1 MTKKNNIIKKFKNI
15 LILGFII
22 LGIFLYFNRKNSV
35 TVLVRK
41 VEVENREV
49 RKTVTASG
57 LVLSDKQADLS
68 FLANGDINRILVS
81 ENDKVSKGQLLA
93 YLNSYPQSQ
102 TVQSYKDARDIRLR
116 QKELFENEKKSNSR
130 LLGGDDSYDIKLR
143 EYEESLSQ
151 AEASYQAQLSLLSN
165 YYIYAP
171 FDGVVVNISKKEGE
185 VATAGV
191 PVITIADLED
201 IIFEVVLDQEDYSNV
216 KEGQEAEVTL
226 DSYDNHPF
234 KGKVD
239 NLSLFS
245 DPVRG
250 GFVEKIRFESNGKS
264 IKVGMVGDAFMIT
277 DKTDGEVPSLIF
289 NEISYDESD
298 KPFVW
303 ILENNKVLK
312 EYIEIGLEGDLYV
325 EIKSDLSGKT
335 VVVPAKDNLEIEDGY
350 TAKVIN

>member
-1 MTKKNNIIKKFKNI
+1 MNKKNIFKKTKN
-15 LILGFII
+15 LIFFLFVVGAV
-22 LGIFLYFNRKNSV
+22 FLYFKQKNSV

-41 VEVENREV
+41 IDVENREV

-68 FLANGDINRILVS
+68 FIANGNISRILVS
-81 ENDKVSKGQLLA
+81 ENEKVTKGQLLA
-93 YLNSYPQSQ
+93 YINSYPQSQ
-102 TVQSYKDARDIRLR
+102 TAQSYKDARDIRLR

-130 LLGGDDSYDIKLR
+130 LLGGNDSYDIKLR
-143 EYEESLSQ
+143 EYEEALSQ
-151 AEASYQAQLSLLSN
+151 AEASYQAQLALLSN

-171 FDGVVVNISKKEGE
+171 YDGTVVNISKKEGE
-185 VATAGV
+185 VGTAGV

-234 KGKVD
+234 KGRVD
-239 NLSLFS
+239 NLSLYS

-264 IKVGMVGDAFMIT
+264 IKVGMTGDAFMIT
-277 DKTDGEVPSLIF
+277 DKTDGVVPSLIF

-298 KPFVW
+298 RPFVW
-303 ILENNKVLK
+303 ILENNKVMK

-335 VVVPAKDNLEIEDGY
+335 VVIPAKDNLEIEDGF
-350 TAKVIN
+350 TAKIIN

>member
-1 MTKKNNIIKKFKNI
+1 MTKKNIFKKTKNI
-15 LILGFII
+15 LLVCLLIG
-22 LGIFLYFNRKNSV
+22 GIFLYFKQKNSV

-41 VEVENREV
+41 IEVSNREV

-68 FLANGDINRILVS
+68 FLASGNISRILVS
-81 ENDKVSKGQLLA
+81 ENENVTKGQLLA
-93 YLNSYPQSQ
+93 YINSHPQSQ
-102 TVQSYKDARDIRLR
+102 TIQSYKDARDIRLR
-116 QKELFENEKKSNSR
+116 QKELFENEEKSNSR

-143 EYEESLSQ
+143 EYEEALSQ
-151 AEASYQAQLSLLSN
+151 AEASYQAQLSLLAN

-171 FDGVVVNISKKEGE
+171 FDGTVVNISKKEGE

-201 IIFEVVLDQEDYSNV
+201 IVFEVVLDQEDYSNV

-234 KGKVD
+234 KGSVD

-245 DPVRG
+245 DPARG

-298 KPFVW
+298 SPFVW
-303 ILENNKVLK
+303 ILENNKVMK
-312 EYIEIGLEGDLYV
+312 QYIEIGLEGDLYV

-335 VVVPAKDNLEIEDGY
+335 VVVPAKNNLEIDDGY
-350 TAKVIN
+350 TAKIIN

>member
-1 MTKKNNIIKKFKNI
+1 MTKKNLFKKTKNI
-15 LILGFII
+15 LLLLLLIGI
-22 LGIFLYFNRKNSV
+22 IFLYFKQKNSV

-41 VEVENREV
+41 IEVENREV

-68 FLANGDINRILVS
+68 FLANGNISSILVS
-81 ENDKVSKGQLLA
+81 ENENVTKGQLLA
-93 YLNSYPQSQ
+93 YINSYPQNQ
-102 TVQSYKDARDIRLR
+102 TIQSYKDARDIRLR

-143 EYEESLSQ
+143 EYEEALSQ

-171 FDGVVVNISKKEGE
+171 FDGTVVNISKKEGE
-185 VATAGV
+185 VVSAGV
-191 PVITIADLED
+191 PVMTVADLED

-234 KGKVD
+234 KGSVN
-239 NLSLFS
+239 NLSLYS

-250 GFVEKIRFESNGKS
+250 GFVEKVRFESNGKS

-303 ILENNKVLK
+303 VLENNKVTK

-325 EIKSDLSGKT
+325 EVKSDLSGKT
-335 VVVPAKDNLEIEDGY
+335 VVIPAKDNLEIEDGY
-350 TAKVIN
+350 TAKIIN

>member
-1 MTKKNNIIKKFKNI
+1 MTKKNIFKKTKNI
-15 LILGFII
+15 LLVWLLIG
-22 LGIFLYFNRKNSV
+22 GIFLYFKQKNSV

-41 VEVENREV
+41 IEVSNREV

-68 FLANGDINRILVS
+68 FLASGNISRILVS
-81 ENDKVSKGQLLA
+81 ENENVTKGQLLA
-93 YLNSYPQSQ
+93 YINSHPQSQ
-102 TVQSYKDARDIRLR
+102 TIQSYKDARDIRLR
-116 QKELFENEKKSNSR
+116 QKELFENEEKSNSR

-143 EYEESLSQ
+143 EYEEALSQ
-151 AEASYQAQLSLLSN
+151 AEASYQAQLSLLAN

-171 FDGVVVNISKKEGE
+171 FDGTVVNISKKEGE

-201 IIFEVVLDQEDYSNV
+201 IVFEVVLDQEDYSNV

-234 KGKVD
+234 KGSVN
-239 NLSLFS
+239 NLSLYS

-277 DKTDGEVPSLIF
+277 DKTDGDVPSLIF

-303 ILENNKVLK
+303 ILENNKVMK